1 MMPPRIGLFLDEGR
15 LTVVAIT
22 GRGRLEHFVVQD
34 AEDLG
39 ATLAA
44 ELRAR
49 ELWGRRVRVGL
60 DRRLAVV
67 RVLDLPR
74 AAGGD
79 LAQMV
84 AFDLERHV
92 PFPAEDIR
100 FAWTE
105 LPSRPEE
112 PHRVLVAAAE
122 RRRVEGPLAR
132 LAAAPRRAAV
142 LAVACH
148 ELPALLPRGLAAG
161 RAVWV
166 HRHRGATDLLFLDGP
181 LLVMSRRPAA
191 ADADGIARE
200 VQRSLPLVRWT
211 GCDAVWPSGD
221 DAEAW
226 GSGLAA
232 VLRVPVSA
240 PPYAPGHARLVARL
254 PAEDQGAA
262 LLALAVAAGPRSPV
276 VNLLPEAERPWT
288 PSRGQRLTAAML
300 GVTALLALSLA
311 FTHAIKAE
319 RHVGR
324 LTQEIHRLDPE
335 AKAVDGLAAELAR
348 KRRLLSALEAAQDR
362 RIQALPVLRELTET
376 LPTGAWLQA
385 LTADR
390 LGVELT
396 GQADSASS
404 LIPLLEASERLER
417 VEFTSPVT
425 KTENKEQFRI
435 GAGWEARVQG
445 SGR

>member
-22 GRGRLEHFVVQD
+22 GRGRLQHFVVQD

-49 ELWGRRVRVGL
+49 GLSGRRVRVGL

-67 RVLDLPR
+67 RALDLPR

-105 LPSRPEE
+105 LPSRSEE
-112 PHRVLVAAAE
+112 AHRVLVAAAE
-122 RRRVEGPLAR
+122 RRTVDGPLAL
-132 LAAAPRRAAV
+132 LASARRRAAL

-148 ELPALLPRGLAAG
+148 ELPSLLPRGLVAG

-166 HRHRGATDLLFLDGP
+166 HRHRGATDLLFLDDAV
-181 LLVMSRRPAA
+181 LVMSRRPAA
-191 ADADGIARE
+191 ADGDGIARE
-200 VQRSLPLVRWT
+200 VQRSLPLVRWS
-211 GCDAVWPSGD
+211 GCDAVWLSGD

-232 VLRVPVSA
+232 ILRVPVSP
-240 PPYAPGHARLVARL
+240 PPYAPPHAALIALL

-262 LLALAVAAGPRSPV
+262 LLAFAVAAGPRSPA
-276 VNLLPEAERPWT
+276 VNLLPEGERPWT
-288 PSRGQRLTAAML
+288 PSRRQRVTAGML

-311 FTHAIKAE
+311 FTHAIKTE
-319 RHVGR
+319 RYVGR
-324 LTQEIHRLDPE
+324 LTQEIHRLDP
-335 AKAVDGLAAELAR
+335 AVKVVDGLAAELAR
-348 KRRLLSALEAAQDR
+348 KRRLLSALEAARDR

-376 LPTGAWLQA
+376 LPSGAWLQA

-390 LGVELT
+390 QGVELT
-396 GQADSASS
+396 GQADSAST
-404 LIPLLEASERLER
+404 LIPLLEASERLEK

-425 KTENKEQFRI
+425 KAENKEQFRI
-435 GAGWEARVQG
+435 RAGWEARVKG